1 MPSQKYYRPTLCI
14 DLLNLIGDFA
24 GSGFSTLKFTIS
36 KKRQFLSD
44 IYIETTYRDDYHKK
58 KVHTRKLTKT
68 RWGIITLQDMVPA
81 RYLAVEKN
89 SVWLGLTQFYA
100 KEIRDQMDMIHR
112 ILSTPVDFY
121 LIE

>member
-1 MPSQKYYRPTLCI
+1 
-14 DLLNLIGDFA
+14 
-24 GSGFSTLKFTIS
+24 
-36 KKRQFLSD
+36 
-44 IYIETTYRDDYHKK
+44 
-58 KVHTRKLTKT
+58 
-68 RWGIITLQDMVPA
+68 MVPA